1 MPKAQPTSENGE
13 TVLLKLKGQHGLT
26 KEVQPR
32 LQELLKGSGMDPGC
46 WQLPVFFCDEL
57 QSRSIVPVFLSPQD
71 LATTWVKAGRT
82 EDSIPENLTLM
93 DIRMLVAQMQTDSS
107 PWALIQFV
115 GSMESVKLAQE
126 VQAEDGAAGA
136 A

>member
-1 MPKAQPTSENGE
+1 
-13 TVLLKLKGQHGLT
+13 
-26 KEVQPR
+26 
-32 LQELLKGSGMDPGC
+32 
-46 WQLPVFFCDEL
+46 
-57 QSRSIVPVFLSPQD
+57 
-71 LATTWVKAGRT
+71 
-82 EDSIPENLTLM
+82 M